1 MDFNIS
7 NALKES
13 IICDEYQLLSPTS
26 IISRSLLNSP
36 VIPLDILV
44 SASESMTE
52 FVDEVCKMLKE
63 PMPLENQLI
72 TEPKLNAHKT
82 VDSMKK
88 KKRKK
93 KMI

>member
-44 SASESMTE
+44 SASVSMTE
-52 FVDEVCKMLKE
+52 FVEEVWKILKE
-63 PMPLENQLI
+63 PMPMENQLI

-88 KKRKK
+88 KEKKK